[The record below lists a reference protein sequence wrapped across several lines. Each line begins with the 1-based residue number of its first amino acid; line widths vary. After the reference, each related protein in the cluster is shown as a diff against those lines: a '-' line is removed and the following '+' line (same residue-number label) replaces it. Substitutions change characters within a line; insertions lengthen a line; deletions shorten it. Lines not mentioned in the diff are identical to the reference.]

1 MKFDYNKFIKDLQSE
16 FNDNFTL
23 EEIKN
28 LLNLEEEIDR
38 DTSLSNGKRL
48 TVNYV
53 SFKGSKEDDGH
64 ENINSTEIN
73 YQQEIYSG
81 VNIWIADNLKGK
93 SSIFKIIKFALTGSD
108 SLKPNISRWIN
119 QILVVFS
126 INEKKYTVFVNNL
139 KRINASLYNG
149 DIRSYPSENQHLDDQ
164 LFASSSKTDFE
175 NQIQS
180 FFFRQLD
187 YYSLRWTQKSP
198 VKDKN
203 ELLDA
208 GASWSTYFK
217 SIFLESKDSGE
228 LMYGAQ
234 GTKIFQMLLG
244 LHLTS
249 AINKLTVQKDMLM
262 HEKGKQNAY
271 ESAQNESASE
281 ERSTLQKELDEVTKE
296 LDDLNLTK
304 KESSDIEFLV
314 NQYDAL
320 LKEIEVENNKSLKV
334 NTDLQDNR
342 IQKFNV
348 TKLIQS
354 LEEEKIK
361 LGKESRKVEKQQID
375 IQEYLD
381 IGVLFSNLEIKS
393 CPSCNHPVTNEK
405 KQHAVNSHSCA
416 LCNDDV
422 SNDDVEF
429 NTDNLSNKLDSLVL
443 LNENITQR
451 IAEINLDIDN
461 ARKADNDLYSSR
473 VRLEQQLSSIK
484 DIEGLNKKLKELQE
498 KINIERQ
505 KMVPRDS
512 EKDTLIEKK
521 AVLKFKID
529 QLNNGPKRIGD
540 SKIEQKIRLL
550 TKALEK
556 LNSRRFS
563 DGQSILKKLSDLM
576 LSEVQSLG
584 LRISEITINEK
595 FEIKYKQDGDDLSFS
610 QIAEGEQLRA
620 KLAFYLS
627 LIQLDII
634 HNYGRHARFLIIDS
648 PGKEEGDESYLE
660 GLTSLIKEIDERF
673 GDQLQILIGTAER
686 SLENTVSHQNVFPAN
701 KFVF

>member
-1 MKFDYNKFIKDLQSE
+1 MKFDYNKFMNDLHSE
-16 FNDNFTL
+16 FKDAFSL
-23 EEIKN
+23 EEIKS

-48 TVNYV
+48 TVNYIA
-53 SFKGSKEDDGH
+53 FNGKKDDDG
-64 ENINSTEIN
+64 NQSIDKVEID
-73 YQQEIYSG
+73 YKQDIYSG
-81 VNIWIADNLKGK
+81 VNIWVADNLKGK

-108 SLKPNISRWIN
+108 SLKPNISRWID

-126 INEKKYTVFVNNL
+126 INDKKYTVFINNSKRVNA
-139 KRINASLYNG
+139 ILYNKE
-149 DIRSYPSENQHLDDQ
+149 IKSYPSENEHLEDQ
-164 LFASSSKTDFE
+164 VFVSSSKTDFE
-175 NQIQS
+175 NQIQN

-187 YYSLRWTQKSP
+187 YYSLRWTQKSS

-203 ELLDA
+203 DLLDV
-208 GASWSTYFK
+208 GASWLTYFK
-217 SIFLESKDSGE
+217 SVFLESKDSAE
-228 LMYGAQ
+228 LMYGSQ
-234 GTKIFQMLLG
+234 GTKVFQMLLG

-262 HEKGKQNAY
+262 HEKGKQNAND
-271 ESAQNESASE
+271 SAQSEFDSE
-281 ERSTLQKELDEVTKE
+281 ERSTLQKELDDVTKE

-304 KESSDIEFLV
+304 KESSNIEFLV
-314 NQYDAL
+314 NQYDAV
-320 LKEIEVENNKSLKV
+320 LKEIEVENNKSFKV
-334 NTDLQDNR
+334 NTELQDNR

-348 TKLIQS
+348 SKLIQS

-361 LGKESRKVEKQQID
+361 LGKENRKVEKQQID

-405 KQHAVNSHSCA
+405 KQHALNSHSCA

-422 SNDDVEF
+422 SKDDVEF
-429 NTDNLSNKLDSLVL
+429 NNDNLSSKLDSLVI
-443 LNENITQR
+443 LNENIKHR

-473 VRLEQQLSSIK
+473 IRLEQQLSSIK
-484 DIEGLNKKLKELQE
+484 DIEGINEKLKELQE
-498 KINIERQ
+498 KINRERQ

-550 TKALEK
+550 TKALEE

-595 FEIKYKQDGDDLSFS
+595 FDIKYKQDGDYLSFS

-634 HNYGRHARFLIIDS
+634 HNYGRHSRFLIIDS
-648 PGKEEGDESYLE
+648 PGKEEGDRSYLE
-660 GLTSLIKEIDERF
+660 GLTSLIKEIEERF

-701 KFVF
+701 TYVF

>member
-1 MKFDYNKFIKDLQSE
+1 MKFDYNKFIKDLHSE
-16 FNDNFTL
+16 FKDSFTV
-23 EEIKN
+23 EEIKS

-53 SFKGSKEDDGH
+53 AFSGKKEDDGNQ
-64 ENINSTEIN
+64 NIDKVEID
-73 YQQEIYSG
+73 YKQDIYSG
-81 VNIWIADNLKGK
+81 VNIWVADNLKGK

-108 SLKPNISRWIN
+108 SLKPNISRWID

-126 INEKKYTVFVNNL
+126 INDKKYTVFINNSKRVNA
-139 KRINASLYNG
+139 ILYNKE
-149 DIRSYPSENQHLDDQ
+149 IKSFPSENEHLEDQ
-164 LFASSSKTDFE
+164 LFVSSSRTDFE
-175 NQIQS
+175 NQIQN

-187 YYSLRWTQKSP
+187 YYSLRWTQKSS

-203 ELLDA
+203 DLLDV
-208 GASWSTYFK
+208 GASWLTYFK
-217 SIFLESKDSGE
+217 SVFLESKDSAE
-228 LMYGAQ
+228 LMYGSQ
-234 GTKIFQMLLG
+234 GTKVFQMLLG

-249 AINKLTVQKDMLM
+249 PINKLTVQKDMLM
-262 HEKGKQNAY
+262 YEKGKQNANDL
-271 ESAQNESASE
+271 AQNESASE
-281 ERSTLQKELDEVTKE
+281 ERSTLQKELDDVTKE

-304 KESSDIEFLV
+304 KESRDIEFLV
-314 NQYDAL
+314 SQYDAV
-320 LKEIEVENNKSLKV
+320 LKEIEVENNKSIKV

-342 IQKFNV
+342 IQKLNV

-354 LEEEKIK
+354 LDEEKIK
-361 LGKESRKVEKQQID
+361 LGKENRKVERQQID

-422 SNDDVEF
+422 SKDEVEF
-429 NTDNLSNKLDSLVL
+429 NTDNLSSKLDSLVL
-443 LNENITQR
+443 LNENIKQR
-451 IAEINLDIDN
+451 IAEIKLDIDK
-461 ARKADNDLYSSR
+461 ARIADNDLYSTR
-473 VRLEQQLSSIK
+473 IRLEQQLSSIK
-484 DIEGLNKKLKELQE
+484 DIAGLNEKLKELQD
-498 KINIERQ
+498 KINQERQ

-521 AVLKFKID
+521 AILKFRIN
-529 QLNNGPKRIGD
+529 QLNQGPKRIGD
-540 SKIEQKIRLL
+540 PKIEQKIRLL
-550 TKALEK
+550 TKAVEE

-584 LRISEITINEK
+584 LRISDITINDK
-595 FEIKYKQDGDDLSFS
+595 FDIKYKQDGDYLSFS

-634 HNYGRHARFLIIDS
+634 HNYGRHSRFLIIDS
-648 PGKEEGDESYLE
+648 PGKEEGDKSYLQ
-660 GLTSLIKEIDERF
+660 GLTSLIKQIEERF

-701 KFVF
+701 TYVF

>member
-1 MKFDYNKFIKDLQSE
+1 MKFDYNKFMKDLHSD
-16 FNDNFTL
+16 FKDSFSL
-23 EEIKN
+23 EEIKS

-53 SFKGSKEDDGH
+53 AFNGKKEEDGNQ
-64 ENINSTEIN
+64 NIDKVKID
-73 YQQEIYSG
+73 YKQDIYSG
-81 VNIWIADNLKGK
+81 VNIWVADNLKGK

-108 SLKPNISRWIN
+108 SLKPNISRWID

-126 INEKKYTVFVNNL
+126 INDKKYTVFINNSKRVN
-139 KRINASLYNG
+139 AVLYNKE
-149 DIRSYPSENQHLDDQ
+149 IKSYPSENEHLEDQ
-164 LFASSSKTDFE
+164 LFVSSSKTDFE
-175 NQIQS
+175 NQIQN
-180 FFFRQLD
+180 FFFKQLD
-187 YYSLRWTQKSP
+187 YYSLRWTQKSS

-203 ELLDA
+203 DLLDV
-208 GASWSTYFK
+208 GASWLTYFK
-217 SIFLESKDSGE
+217 SVFLESKDSAE
-228 LMYGAQ
+228 LMYGSQ

-249 AINKLTVQKDMLM
+249 PINKLTVQKDMLM
-262 HEKGKQNAY
+262 HEKGKQNADD
-271 ESAQNESASE
+271 SARDELASE
-281 ERSTLQKELDEVTKE
+281 EKNTLQKELENVTKE
-296 LDDLNLTK
+296 LDNLNLNK
-304 KESSDIEFLV
+304 RESKDIEFLV

-320 LKEIEVENNKSLKV
+320 LKEIEVENNKSFKV

-342 IQKFNV
+342 IQKLNV

-354 LEEEKIK
+354 LDEEKIK
-361 LGKESRKVEKQQID
+361 LEKENRKVERQQID

-422 SNDDVEF
+422 SRDEVEF
-429 NTDNLSNKLDSLVL
+429 NTDNLSSKLDSLVIL
-443 LNENITQR
+443 KENIQER
-451 IAEINLDIDN
+451 IAGIKLDIDT
-461 ARKADNDLYSSR
+461 ARKADNDLYSTR
-473 VRLEQQLSSIK
+473 IRLEQKLSSIK
-484 DIEGLNKKLKELQE
+484 DIASLNEKLKELQE

-512 EKDTLIEKK
+512 EKDILIEKK
-521 AVLKFKID
+521 AILNFRID
-529 QLNNGPKRIGD
+529 QLNQGPKRIGD
-540 SKIEQKIRLL
+540 PKIEQKIRLL
-550 TKALEK
+550 TKAVEE

-563 DGQSILKKLSDLM
+563 DGQSILKKLSNLM

-584 LRISEITINEK
+584 LRISEIIINDK
-595 FEIKYKQDGDDLSFS
+595 FDIKYKQDGDYLSFS

-634 HNYGRHARFLIIDS
+634 HNYGRHSRFLIIDS
-648 PGKEEGDESYLE
+648 PGKEEGDKSYLE
-660 GLTSLIKEIDERF
+660 GLTSLIKEIEERF

-701 KFVF
+701 TYVF

>member
-1 MKFDYNKFIKDLQSE
+1 MKFDYNKFMNDLHSE
-16 FNDNFTL
+16 FKDAFSL
-23 EEIKN
+23 EEIKS

-48 TVNYV
+48 TVNYIA
-53 SFKGSKEDDGH
+53 FNGKKDDDG
-64 ENINSTEIN
+64 NQSIDKVEID
-73 YQQEIYSG
+73 YKQDIYSG
-81 VNIWIADNLKGK
+81 VNIWVADNLKGK

-126 INEKKYTVFVNNL
+126 INDKKYTVFINNSKRVNA
-139 KRINASLYNG
+139 ILYNKE
-149 DIRSYPSENQHLDDQ
+149 IKSYPSENEHLEDQ
-164 LFASSSKTDFE
+164 VFVSSSKTDFE
-175 NQIQS
+175 NQIQN

-187 YYSLRWTQKSP
+187 YYSLRWTQKSS

-203 ELLDA
+203 DLLDV
-208 GASWSTYFK
+208 GASWLTYFK
-217 SIFLESKDSGE
+217 SVFLESKDSAE
-228 LMYGAQ
+228 LMYGSQ
-234 GTKIFQMLLG
+234 GTKVFQMLLG

-262 HEKGKQNAY
+262 HEKGKQNVND
-271 ESAQNESASE
+271 SAQSEFDSE
-281 ERSTLQKELDEVTKE
+281 ERSTLQKELDVVTKE

-304 KESSDIEFLV
+304 KESSNIEFLV
-314 NQYDAL
+314 NQYDAV
-320 LKEIEVENNKSLKV
+320 LKEIEVENNKSFKV
-334 NTDLQDNR
+334 NTELQDNR
-342 IQKFNV
+342 IQKFNIS
-348 TKLIQS
+348 KLIQS

-361 LGKESRKVEKQQID
+361 LGKENCKVEKQQID

-405 KQHAVNSHSCA
+405 KQHALNSHSCA

-422 SNDDVEF
+422 SKDDVEF
-429 NTDNLSNKLDSLVL
+429 NNDNLSSKLDSLVI
-443 LNENITQR
+443 LNENIKYR

-473 VRLEQQLSSIK
+473 IRLEQQLSSIK
-484 DIEGLNKKLKELQE
+484 DIESLNEKLKELQE
-498 KINIERQ
+498 KINRERQ

-550 TKALEK
+550 TKALEE

-595 FEIKYKQDGDDLSFS
+595 FDIKYKQDGDYLSFS

-634 HNYGRHARFLIIDS
+634 HNYGRHSRFLIIDS
-648 PGKEEGDESYLE
+648 PGKEEGDKNYLE
-660 GLTSLIKEIDERF
+660 GLTSLIKEIEERF

-701 KFVF
+701 TYVF